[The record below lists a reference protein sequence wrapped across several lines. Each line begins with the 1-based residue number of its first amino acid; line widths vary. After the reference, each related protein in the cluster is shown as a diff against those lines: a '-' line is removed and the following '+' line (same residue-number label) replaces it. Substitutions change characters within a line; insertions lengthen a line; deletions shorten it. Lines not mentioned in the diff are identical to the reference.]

1 MNTHQPQ
8 PTITIAIS
16 SQEDLDKI
24 SHMEL
29 NLLLSK
35 EQLKKSLP
43 GKVYSHSEPLLA
55 CQVTAQLDEM
65 DTLRDAAKAMW
76 VTLNQEYKDYSEKGE
91 AGTAS
96 KMASKIN
103 TAFETIIK
111 LDARIDQKRKML
123 LTMRQSLY
131 LTPRARAGV
140 APKGKEEKPPE
151 DDMSSLLNVG
161 VEDDFTEQVDGETGG
176 TA

>member
-55 CQVTAQLDEM
+55 CQVTAQL
-65 DTLRDAAKAMW
+65 
-76 VTLNQEYKDYSEKGE
+76 
-91 AGTAS
+91 
-96 KMASKIN
+96 
-103 TAFETIIK
+103 
-111 LDARIDQKRKML
+111 
-123 LTMRQSLY
+123 
-131 LTPRARAGV
+131 
-140 APKGKEEKPPE
+140 KGKLPIKEATAEVNAVSATISKQNSAYQKKPR
-151 DDMSSLLNVG
+151 
-161 VEDDFTEQVDGETGG
+161 
-176 TA
+176 